1 MKATPATPVNSNLFG
16 PKQNATNSK
25 QNTSK
30 TAKTGSS
37 AVQKRQTK
45 PPLVKKNNKDLVS
58 VADTESRA
66 TEETSMKVESKM
78 TEDELSK
85 KFEEIESTYSDEG
98 LAKEL
103 DGSIK

>member
-37 AVQKRQTK
+37 AVQKR
-45 PPLVKKNNKDLVS
+45 
-58 VADTESRA
+58 
-66 TEETSMKVESKM
+66 
-78 TEDELSK
+78 
-85 KFEEIESTYSDEG
+85 
-98 LAKEL
+98 
-103 DGSIK
+103 